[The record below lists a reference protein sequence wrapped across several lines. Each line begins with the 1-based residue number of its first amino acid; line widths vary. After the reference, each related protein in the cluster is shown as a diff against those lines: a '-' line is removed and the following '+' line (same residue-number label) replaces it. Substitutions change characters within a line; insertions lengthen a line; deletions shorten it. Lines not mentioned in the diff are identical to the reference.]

1 MHTYHWSKIFYIKNE
16 FWRLRIEAMTK
27 TEILKCFY
35 YVWIYVPEIIF
46 FIADTKVKL
55 ILTDMFFWIMLYYI
69 AKIQRPLLQLELEN
83 NLRKIAKKHTMQPP
97 REMTQVQIQI
107 SWIVV
112 IHDWT
117 SFFQLFGSI
126 LESFRKHFHLATD
139 VHIILFPYVLYP
151 FTQIAITGSIFM
163 TIAIALERFIA
174 VHYPLDY
181 R

>member
-1 MHTYHWSKIFYIKNE
+1 
-16 FWRLRIEAMTK
+16 
-27 TEILKCFY
+27 
-35 YVWIYVPEIIF
+35 
-46 FIADTKVKL
+46 
-55 ILTDMFFWIMLYYI
+55 
-69 AKIQRPLLQLELEN
+69 
-83 NLRKIAKKHTMQPP
+83 
-97 REMTQVQIQI
+97 MTQVQIQI